1 MSIARRIAE
10 LYKVKMNA
18 VLDHRDPAPRQAQD
32 HHRLTEAGITAV
44 YKDGVLEIRI
54 PEPKRE
60 ETKKI
65 AISKS

>member
-1 MSIARRIAE
+1 MFSRSLPLPE
-10 LYKVKMNA
+10 GV
-18 VLDHRDPAPRQAQD
+18 
-32 HHRLTEAGITAV
+32 TEADIAAT

-60 ETKKI
+60 EAKKI

>member
-1 MSIARRIAE
+1 M
-10 LYKVKMNA
+10 
-18 VLDHRDPAPRQAQD
+18 
-32 HHRLTEAGITAV
+32 TEADIAAT

-60 ETKKI
+60 EARKI